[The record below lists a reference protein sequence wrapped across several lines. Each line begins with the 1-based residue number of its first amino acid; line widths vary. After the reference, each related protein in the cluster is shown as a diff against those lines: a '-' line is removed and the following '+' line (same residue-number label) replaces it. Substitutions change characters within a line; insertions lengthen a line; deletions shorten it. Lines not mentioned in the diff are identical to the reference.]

1 MMAQTQRIAFIDFMK
16 CLCIMLIVMYHID
29 HEFFNYLAPNLN
41 NALQAFRLPMYY
53 FISHAWDKR
62 KGTIQWQPI

>member
-1 MMAQTQRIAFIDFMK
+1 MPRQRIAYIDFMK

-41 NALQAFRLPMYY
+41 NALQAAFR
-53 FISHAWDKR
+53 
-62 KGTIQWQPI
+62 